1 LGSVKAFSFNA
12 LFSSLV
18 FLAAAKVFWWSVRG
32 FLVFLFGFGLALVP
46 RLALLLALLLT
57 CFVLGFALG
66 FALDFALGFD
76 FGFALAFSL
85 VLGFVVEG
93 PASLLV
99 DVDPVG
105 FAATLGFLVDV
116 VLPV

>member
-1 LGSVKAFSFNA
+1 M
-12 LFSSLV
+12 
-18 FLAAAKVFWWSVRG
+18 
-32 FLVFLFGFGLALVP
+32 VFLFGFGFALVP
-46 RLALLLALLLT
+46 RLALLLAL
-57 CFVLGFALG
+57 GFAFDLALG
-66 FALDFALGFD
+66 FALDFALGVD
-76 FGFALAFSL
+76 LGFGFGMAFAL

-105 FAATLGFLVDV
+105 FATALGFLVDV

>member
-1 LGSVKAFSFNA
+1 MGSVKAFSFNA
-12 LFSSLV
+12 LLASLV

-46 RLALLLALLLT
+46 RLALLLT
-57 CFVLGFALG
+57 CFVLG

-99 DVDPVG
+99 NVDPVG
-105 FAATLGFLVDV
+105 FAAALGFLVDV

>member
-12 LFSSLV
+12 LISSLV

-57 CFVLGFALG
+57 CFVLGFAL
-66 FALDFALGFD
+66 DFALGFD

-105 FAATLGFLVDV
+105 FAAALGFLVDV

>member
-1 LGSVKAFSFNA
+1 MGSVKAFSFNA

-57 CFVLGFALG
+57 CFVLGFAL
-66 FALDFALGFD
+66 DFALGFD